1 MHPQAIVTLL
11 PMVIDERL
19 ISRVPPLINV
29 PLPIDIK
36 PVSLSKILSFNK
48 IHSLPIDNEGLFL
61 TTL

>member
-1 MHPQAIVTLL
+1 
-11 PMVIDERL
+11 MVIDERL